1 MSQTGKNIETEFIFE
16 EHEINDL
23 MKFFTPNVEAEKA
36 FMEGKLSKNYF
47 NRHFDKSFHSNIQ
60 HRIGL
65 LRTYRR
71 KSDEILKRDVSW
83 HSSSNM
89 GCKKA

>member
-36 FMEGKLSKNYF
+36 FMEGKILNYY
-47 NRHFDKSFHSNIQ
+47 HH
-60 HRIGL
+60 
-65 LRTYRR
+65 
-71 KSDEILKRDVSW
+71 
-83 HSSSNM
+83 
-89 GCKKA
+89 